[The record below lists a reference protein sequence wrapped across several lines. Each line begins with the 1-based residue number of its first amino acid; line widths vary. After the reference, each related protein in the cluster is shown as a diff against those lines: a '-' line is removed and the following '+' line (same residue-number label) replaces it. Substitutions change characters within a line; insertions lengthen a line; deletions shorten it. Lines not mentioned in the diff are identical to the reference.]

1 MKQVTVVAQDKV
13 GVIADISFI
22 LGSAKINIESI
33 LAVSSDGKA
42 IITLLLKDGE
52 KAVRLLKSNGYH
64 VLESEIFLIRLKD
77 EPGELSRVS
86 SLLGEK
92 KVNIASLYVVAR
104 DRGYSI
110 VALKVDKPRKAKRL
124 LAPYLKI
131 ED

>member
-110 VALKVDKPRKAKRL
+110 VPLKVDKPRKAKRL

>member
-64 VLESEIFLIRLKD
+64 VLESEVFLIRLKD
-77 EPGELSRVS
+77 EPGALSRVS

-124 LAPYLKI
+124 LAPCLKI
-131 ED
+131 DE